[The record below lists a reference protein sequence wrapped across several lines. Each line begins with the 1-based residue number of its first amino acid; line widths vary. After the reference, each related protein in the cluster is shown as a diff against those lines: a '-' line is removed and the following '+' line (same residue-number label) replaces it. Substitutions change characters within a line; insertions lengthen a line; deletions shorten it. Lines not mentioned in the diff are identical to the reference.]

1 MTPTEILRDFRT
13 KYLGTYAWVK
23 LPDSGKEVLCSI
35 DAVAENRDRQ
45 AVVQLSSNEYGK
57 LVINFASNHEM
68 KFRFPNVGSFQ
79 HGKDSLVVRRRAPH
93 RQYQRGLGAANHEVF
108 TCTYHMT
115 ADMLPDPGV
124 NLSTMESAFK
134 AEKYRT
140 RDALAILG
148 KGKHRSV
155 ALDGS
160 YSLSQPLDERSEYML
175 WCGLSM
181 IGRVNDKLEFAPARG
196 AEVFAEDAQRILMEV

>member
-1 MTPTEILRDFRT
+1 MTPNEILRDFRT
-13 KYLGTYAWVK
+13 KYLGTYAWVR

-79 HGKDSLVVRRRAPH
+79 HGKDSLIVRRRAPH

-108 TCTYHMT
+108 TCTAGLT
-115 ADMLPDPGV
+115 GDVFPEPGV
-124 NLSTMESAFK
+124 NLDTMASAFK
-134 AEKYRT
+134 AEKYRA
-140 RDALAILG
+140 RDAFAVLG

-155 ALDGS
+155 ALDGN
-160 YSLSQPLDERSEYML
+160 YSLSLPLDERADYML
-175 WCGLSM
+175 WCGMSL
-181 IGRVNDKLEFAPARG
+181 IGRVNEKMEFSPARG